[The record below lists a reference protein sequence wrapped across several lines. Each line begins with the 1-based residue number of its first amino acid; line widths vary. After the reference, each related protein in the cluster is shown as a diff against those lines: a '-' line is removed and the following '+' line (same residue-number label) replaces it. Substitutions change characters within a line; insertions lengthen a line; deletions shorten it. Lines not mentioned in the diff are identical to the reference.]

1 MVLPWLGSCS
11 GKSFDHWALKMTGS
25 TGHEQKRVKPLT
37 FRCLRNLSRS
47 RKRRKGKRLCGSRR
61 HTWYSTLLWYSLK
74 QIEAELCSQ
83 EESGLAVLPVSTWKL
98 DLQSCIRLIVI
109 TKREKKSQ
117 RYIVQIRRHIPVR
130 ERETKEI
137 HEIGNRKENKQKERL
152 RKGKQRPEKKQKE
165 GRTCYS
171 ACCRTETIFSFLC
184 NGKDKEKKTVAEKE
198 TKIGYKRQSEKT
210 IDKDDW
216 QYVSRKKRR
225 VHSKCSSSAK
235 QEKEGG
241 LEDDINDKPCKKC
254 KPYPCSL
261 MRWWQFLVIS
271 CIARKCLSLTFPLRH
286 ALGWL

>member
-184 NGKDKEKKTVAEKE
+184 NGKDKTGEEDSCRERDKNRLQKAIRENDRQGRLTVRVKKEEESPFKMQFICKTRKGGR
-198 TKIGYKRQSEKT
+198 TRRWHKRQALQKM
-210 IDKDDW
+210 
-216 QYVSRKKRR
+216 Q
-225 VHSKCSSSAK
+225 A
-235 QEKEGG
+235 
-241 LEDDINDKPCKKC
+241 
-254 KPYPCSL
+254 
-261 MRWWQFLVIS
+261 
-271 CIARKCLSLTFPLRH
+271 LSM
-286 ALGWL
+286 